1 MIIFGYL
8 TLDSLIFW
16 KGSHWL
22 LLLLFLSQDV
32 VLQLSWVADSLQKV
46 GIDGMTFQWREEE
59 NHLCME
65 QMGSAVYKVKVIH
78 ELAFVQI
85 ALQKE
90 DCVSQYQ
97 STDNFF

>member
-1 MIIFGYL
+1 MIIFSCL
-8 TLDSLIFW
+8 IFDSLIFW

-46 GIDGMTFQWREEE
+46 RIDGMTFQQREEK
-59 NHLCME
+59 NHLHME
-65 QMGSAVYKVKVIH
+65 KMGSAVYKVKVIH

-90 DCVSQYQ
+90 GCVSQCQ
-97 STDNFF
+97 ST